1 MKKVKKVL
9 KTNDQFKKDVIEKF
23 GDKFNL
29 DKVNYTLLDNSPK
42 DDAEQIIA
50 EIINTKDKNNLFIM
64 R

>member
-29 DKVNYTLLDNSPK
+29 DKVNYILLEGQRMLT
-42 DDAEQIIA
+42 AE
-50 EIINTKDKNNLFIM
+50 
-64 R
+64 

>member
-29 DKVNYTLLDNSPK
+29 DKVNYT
-42 DDAEQIIA
+42 
-50 EIINTKDKNNLFIM
+50 
-64 R
+64 